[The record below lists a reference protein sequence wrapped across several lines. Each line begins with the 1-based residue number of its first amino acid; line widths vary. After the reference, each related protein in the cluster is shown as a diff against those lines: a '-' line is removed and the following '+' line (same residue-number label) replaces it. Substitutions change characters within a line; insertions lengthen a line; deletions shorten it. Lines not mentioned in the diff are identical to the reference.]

1 MVVLVSSSDNG
12 GKPCRVPITI
22 NDFLILDDVR
32 LPGWT
37 IGATH
42 GAGARFIGGPLRLS
56 VPRITAV
63 ALRVVYV
70 RWCVVLILIMPAP
83 HDTTAYARAQYGWRK
98 RGGLIRLR
106 FAVVGCAA
114 PSHGMHISE
123 KSAATQQPRGNRGST
138 DAVLGCERRRSQMP
152 RGIRPRT

>member
-1 MVVLVSSSDNG
+1 MRLGRRHLRKRCNRIRRIAARFPSGSSLFWKERRPPLDALDMVVLVSSSDNG

-70 RWCVVLILIMPAP
+70 
-83 HDTTAYARAQYGWRK
+83 
-98 RGGLIRLR
+98 
-106 FAVVGCAA
+106 
-114 PSHGMHISE
+114 
-123 KSAATQQPRGNRGST
+123 
-138 DAVLGCERRRSQMP
+138 
-152 RGIRPRT
+152 